1 MRLLEY
7 HEIPGILI
15 DLRSWKI
22 QKFVASAKKLKTEH
36 LGCNSQ
42 PGAGKSLF
50 QVIHFFH
57 EV

>member
-50 QVIHFFH
+50 QVILL
-57 EV
+57 